1 MVTNMKIKFFPVLI
15 FIALVCGNLPA
26 QERIVLGGSK
36 AVIMVVDAVY
46 LFPEAGS
53 KVVASAKGDQGLGI
67 FLAAIDPSYAKRP
80 IFETSAGAETY
91 ASFKPDLV
99 IMKSANKK
107 SLGPAL
113 DALGIQQLYL
123 NLENPDDYYSEITL
137 LGKLFKN
144 EKRAAE
150 VVAWY
155 KSEVKKVTDKTAFIK
170 QTEKRKVLVLQPSA
184 GAEGVWEVPPASWIQ
199 TMMVELSGGIPVWTS
214 ANPGSGWAKV
224 NAEQIAAWN
233 PDVIFMINYKDNPEK
248 SAENLL
254 KDGRLAGVSAVKSS
268 SVYGFVKDFYSWDQ
282 PDTRWILGLRWMAAT
297 LNPALFPDFSA
308 ISLAKNF
315 FNFAYG
321 MDEKLF
327 NQTIMPRLSGTVEGK
342 AGK

>member
-1 MVTNMKIKFFPVLI
+1 MKGNILKI
-15 FIALVCGNLPA
+15 FLLLALVAGNLSA
-26 QERIVLGGSK
+26 QDRIVLGGSK

-46 LFPEAGS
+46 LFPEAGL

-67 FLAAIDPSYAKRP
+67 FLAAIDTLYAKRP
-80 IFETSAGAETY
+80 VFETSAGAETY

-99 IMKSANKK
+99 IMKSVNKK

-113 DALGIQQLYL
+113 DALGFQQLYL
-123 NLENPDDYYSEITL
+123 SLENPDDYYSEIAL

-150 VVAWY
+150 VIAWY
-155 KSEVKKVTDKTAFIK
+155 KSEVKKVTDKTSAIK
-170 QTEKRKVLVLQPSA
+170 QPDKQRVLVIQPSA
-184 GAEGVWEVPPASWIQ
+184 GTEGVWEVPPASWIQ
-199 TMMVELSGGIPVWTS
+199 TNMVELSGGIPVWTT

-224 NAEQIAAWN
+224 NAEQIASWN
-233 PDVIFMINYKDNPEK
+233 PEVIFVINYKGNPEQ

-254 KDGRLAGVSAVKSS
+254 KDSRLAGVTAVKSGR
-268 SVYGFVKDFYSWDQ
+268 VFGFVKDFYSWDQ

-308 ISLAKNF
+308 IGMARNF
-315 FNFAYG
+315 FSFAYR
-321 MDEKLF
+321 MDDNLF
-327 NQTIMPRLSGTVEGK
+327 NQTIMPRLSGSFERK